1 MRDFTSRHDEP
12 SDDLFV
18 ALPKLEAKKALFP
31 YVAGVRGKRQ
41 RRRQAEMT
49 LMFVDVK
56 ETYIIATCG
65 EVV

>member
-18 ALPKLEAKKALFP
+18 TLPKLEAKKALFP
-31 YVAGVRGKRQ
+31 HVAGVRGKRP
-41 RRRQAEMT
+41 RRGQAEMT

-56 ETYIIATCG
+56 TYIFATCG
-65 EVV
+65 EEV